1 MAGCFSEMLKNPRTL
16 VVADQVLGNPL
27 GFSDLEIEPGRAQ
40 PSEDPLPP
48 TNHLAIETQGLRKVF
63 GSKVAV
69 RGLSL
74 QVRRGEIFGFLG
86 PNGAG
91 KSTSIKMMLGLV
103 KPSAG
108 QAQILDQPFSS
119 VEVRRK
125 VGFLP
130 EDFRFYDWLTA
141 SELLAL
147 HGRLCGLT
155 PAQLRDR
162 VPAFLDLV
170 GLMAHRDRR
179 LRGFSKGMLQRI
191 GLAQALIHEP
201 ELVFLDEPTSGL
213 DPMGRRLVRDI
224 IRDQRKRGAT
234 VFLNSHLLSEVEI
247 TCDTV
252 VFIKQGEVIGS
263 RDLHGSPDGEI
274 HVEIRAK
281 NLPQEILPG
290 LARWTTSTQI
300 AGELLTIST
309 RSSDTLPEI
318 LRFLISSGVDVFE
331 FTPQRLSLEES
342 FLKIMGEDQ
351 GL

>member
-1 MAGCFSEMLKNPRTL
+1 
-16 VVADQVLGNPL
+16 
-27 GFSDLEIEPGRAQ
+27 
-40 PSEDPLPP
+40 
-48 TNHLAIETQGLRKVF
+48 
-63 GSKVAV
+63 V

-91 KSTSIKMMLGLV
+91 KSTSIKMLLGLV
-103 KPSAG
+103 KPTSGKAE
-108 QAQILDQPFSS
+108 ILGFPFSS

-141 SELLAL
+141 SELLAF
-147 HGRLCGLT
+147 HGRLCGLSLT
-155 PAQLRDR
+155 QLHDR
-162 VPAFLDLV
+162 VPAYLHLV
-170 GLMAHRDRR
+170 GLAAHRDTR

-201 ELVFLDEPTSGL
+201 ELIFLDEPTSGL

-224 IRDQRKRGAT
+224 IREQRARGAT

-263 RDLHGSPDGEI
+263 RDLRTSPDGEI
-274 HVEIRAK
+274 RVHIRAH
-281 NLPQEILPG
+281 NLRQEILPG
-290 LARWTTSTQI
+290 LSPWTSSAQLQE
-300 AGELLTIST
+300 ELLVLST
-309 RSSDTLPEI
+309 RSVDALPEI
-318 LRFLISSGVDVFE
+318 LRYLVASNVDVFE

-342 FLKIMGEDQ
+342 FLKIMGEDR

>member
-1 MAGCFSEMLKNPRTL
+1 MA
-16 VVADQVLGNPL
+16 
-27 GFSDLEIEPGRAQ
+27 
-40 PSEDPLPP
+40 P
-48 TNHLAIETQGLRKVF
+48 TDHFAIETHGLRKVF

-91 KSTSIKMMLGLV
+91 KSTSMKMLLGLV
-103 KPSAG
+103 KPSSGHAK
-108 QAQILDQPFSS
+108 ILDQPFSS
-119 VEVRRK
+119 VAVRRK
-125 VGFLP
+125 IGFLP

-141 SELLAL
+141 SELLTL

-162 VPAFLDLV
+162 VPAFLDVV
-170 GLMAHRDRR
+170 GLMAHRERR
-179 LRGFSKGMLQRI
+179 LRGFSKGMMQRI

-224 IRDQRKRGAT
+224 IRNQRKRGAT

-263 RDLHGSPDGEI
+263 RDLHGAPDDEI
-274 HVEIRAK
+274 HVHIRAQ
-281 NLPQEILPG
+281 NLRQEILSG
-290 LARWTTSTQI
+290 LAQWTTSAQLT
-300 AGELLTIST
+300 GEILMLST
-309 RSSDTLPEI
+309 RSVDTLPEI
-318 LRFLISSGVDVFE
+318 LRFLVSSGVQVFE

-342 FLKIMGEDQ
+342 FLKIMGEDH

>member
-1 MAGCFSEMLKNPRTL
+1 
-16 VVADQVLGNPL
+16 VLGD
-27 GFSDLEIEPGRAQ
+27 F
-40 PSEDPLPP
+40 LPP
-48 TNHLAIETQGLRKVF
+48 TDHLAIETNGLRKEF
-63 GSKVAV
+63 ASKVAV

-74 QVRRGEIFGFLG
+74 QVSRGEIFGFLG

-91 KSTSIKMMLGLV
+91 KSTSIKMLLGLV
-103 KPSAG
+103 KPTSG
-108 QAQILDQPFSS
+108 QAQILGHPFLD

-155 PAQLRDR
+155 PAQLRER
-162 VPAFLDLV
+162 VPVYVDLV
-170 GLMAHRDRR
+170 GLTPHRDRR
-179 LRGFSKGMLQRI
+179 LRGFSKGMMQRI

-201 ELVFLDEPTSGL
+201 DLVFLDEPTSGL
-213 DPMGRRLVRDI
+213 DPMGRHLVRDI
-224 IRDQRKRGAT
+224 IRNERKRGAT

-263 RDLHGSPDGEI
+263 RDLRSSPEGEI
-274 HVEIRAK
+274 HVHARAH
-281 NLPQEILPG
+281 NLRREILPG
-290 LARWTTSTQI
+290 LSEWTNSAQMQDDH
-300 AGELLTIST
+300 LSLSVD
-309 RSSDTLPEI
+309 SMDSLPAI
-318 LRFLISSGVDVFE
+318 LRYLIASNVDVFE

-351 GL
+351 GQ

>member
-1 MAGCFSEMLKNPRTL
+1 LA
-16 VVADQVLGNPL
+16 
-27 GFSDLEIEPGRAQ
+27 
-40 PSEDPLPP
+40 P
-48 TNHLAIETQGLRKVF
+48 TDHFAIETHGLRKVF

-91 KSTSIKMMLGLV
+91 KSTSIKMLLGLV
-103 KPSAG
+103 KPSSGHAK
-108 QAQILDQPFSS
+108 ILDQPFSS
-119 VEVRRK
+119 VAVRRK
-125 VGFLP
+125 IGFLP

-141 SELLAL
+141 SELLTL

-162 VPAFLDLV
+162 VPAFLDVV
-170 GLMAHRDRR
+170 GLMAHRERR
-179 LRGFSKGMLQRI
+179 LRGFSKGMMQRI

-224 IRDQRKRGAT
+224 IRNQRKRGAT

-263 RDLHGSPDGEI
+263 RDLHGAPDDEI
-274 HVEIRAK
+274 HVHIRAQ
-281 NLPQEILPG
+281 NLRQEILSG
-290 LARWTTSTQI
+290 LAQWTTSAQLT
-300 AGELLTIST
+300 GEILILST
-309 RSSDTLPEI
+309 RSMDTLPEI
-318 LRFLISSGVDVFE
+318 LRFLVSSGVDVFE
-331 FTPQRLSLEES
+331 FTPRRLSLEES
-342 FLKIMGEDQ
+342 FLKIMGEDH

>member
-1 MAGCFSEMLKNPRTL
+1 
-16 VVADQVLGNPL
+16 
-27 GFSDLEIEPGRAQ
+27 
-40 PSEDPLPP
+40 LPDS
-48 TNHLAIETQGLRKVF
+48 LAIETHNLRKVF
-63 GSKVAV
+63 GNKVAV

-74 QVRRGEIFGFLG
+74 SVRRGEIFGFLG

-91 KSTSIKMMLGLV
+91 KSTSIKMLLGLV
-103 KPSAG
+103 KPSGG
-108 QAQILDQPFSS
+108 QAKILGRPYSN

-141 SELLAL
+141 TELLAL
-147 HGRLCGLT
+147 HGRLCGLA

-162 VPAFLDLV
+162 VPAYLELV
-170 GLMAHRDRR
+170 GLTPHRDRR

-201 ELVFLDEPTSGL
+201 DLVFLDEPTSGL

-224 IRDQRKRGAT
+224 IRGERTRGAT

-252 VFIKQGEVIGS
+252 VFIKQGEVVGS
-263 RDLHGSPDGEI
+263 RDLRASPDGAI
-274 HVEIRAK
+274 HVHIRAT
-281 NLPQEILPG
+281 NLRQEILPG
-290 LARWTTSTQI
+290 LSSWTSSAHLQNDRLSVSTNSMD
-300 AGELLTIST
+300 LL
-309 RSSDTLPEI
+309 PQI
-318 LRFLISSGVDVFE
+318 LRYLVTSNVDVFE
-331 FTPQRLSLEES
+331 CTPQRLSLEES

>member
-1 MAGCFSEMLKNPRTL
+1 
-16 VVADQVLGNPL
+16 L
-27 GFSDLEIEPGRAQ
+27 GFGVRGNSSPRAQ
-40 PSEDPLPP
+40 PGITQLSEDPLPP
-48 TNHLAIETQGLRKVF
+48 ADHLAIETHGLRKVF

-91 KSTSIKMMLGLV
+91 KSTSIKMLLGLV
-103 KPSAG
+103 KPSSGHAR
-108 QAQILDQPFSS
+108 ILDQPFSS

-125 VGFLP
+125 IGFLP

-155 PAQLRDR
+155 PAQLHDR

-170 GLMAHRDRR
+170 GLGAHRERR

-234 VFLNSHLLSEVEI
+234 VFLNSHLLSEVEV

-252 VFIKQGEVIGS
+252 VFIKQGEVIGR
-263 RDLHGSPDGEI
+263 RDLRGTPDGEI
-274 HVEIRAK
+274 LVHIRAQ
-281 NLPQEILPG
+281 NLRQEILPG
-290 LARWTTSTQI
+290 LAPWTTSAQF
-300 AGELLTIST
+300 AGEILTVSA
-309 RSSDTLPEI
+309 RSMDTLPEI
-318 LRFLISSGVDVFE
+318 LRFLVSSGVDVFE
-331 FTPQRLSLEES
+331 FTPERLSLEES
-342 FLKIMGEDQ
+342 FLKIVGPDQ

>member
-1 MAGCFSEMLKNPRTL
+1 MTE
-16 VVADQVLGNPL
+16 
-27 GFSDLEIEPGRAQ
+27 DL
-40 PSEDPLPP
+40 LP
-48 TNHLAIETQGLRKVF
+48 TNDLAIDTNNLRKQF

-91 KSTSIKMMLGLV
+91 KSTSIKMLLGLIR
-103 KPSAG
+103 PTSG
-108 QAQILDQPFSS
+108 EAQILGHPFSN
-119 VEVRRK
+119 VEIRRK
-125 VGFLP
+125 IGFLP

-155 PAQLRDR
+155 PAQLSQR
-162 VPAFLDLV
+162 VPAYIDLV
-170 GLMAHRDRR
+170 GLTPHRDRR
-179 LRGFSKGMLQRI
+179 LHGFSKGMMQRI

-213 DPMGRRLVRDI
+213 DPMGRHLVRDI
-224 IRDQRKRGAT
+224 IRNERKRGAT

-252 VFIKQGEVIGS
+252 VFIKQGQVIGS
-263 RDLHGSPDGEI
+263 RDLRTSPEGEI
-274 HVEIRAK
+274 HVYVRAH
-281 NLPQEILPG
+281 NLRQELLSG
-290 LARWTTSTQI
+290 LAPWTSSAQIHDDRLQLSTH
-300 AGELLTIST
+300 SM
-309 RSSDTLPEI
+309 DCLPEI
-318 LRFLISSGVDVFE
+318 LRYLVCSDVHVFE

-342 FLKIMGEDQ
+342 FLKIMGQDQ

>member
-1 MAGCFSEMLKNPRTL
+1 M
-16 VVADQVLGNPL
+16 
-27 GFSDLEIEPGRAQ
+27 
-40 PSEDPLPP
+40 
-48 TNHLAIETQGLRKVF
+48 AIETADLRKQF

-91 KSTSIKMMLGLV
+91 KSTSIKMLLGLV
-103 KPSAG
+103 KPTSG
-108 QAQILDQPFSS
+108 HAQILGTPFDN

-130 EDFRFYDWLTA
+130 EDFRFYDWLTPK
-141 SELLAL
+141 ELLSL

-155 PAQLRDR
+155 SLQLRDR
-162 VPAFLDLV
+162 VPAYLDLV
-170 GLMAHRDRR
+170 GLTPHRDRR
-179 LRGFSKGMLQRI
+179 LRGFSKGMMQRI

-201 ELVFLDEPTSGL
+201 DLVFLDEPTSGL
-213 DPMGRRLVRDI
+213 DPMGRHLVRDI
-224 IRDQRKRGAT
+224 IRNERKRGAT

-263 RDLHGSPDGEI
+263 RDLRTSPEGEI
-274 HVEIRAK
+274 HVRVRAHNLREEIM
-281 NLPQEILPG
+281 PG
-290 LARWTTSTQI
+290 LSQWT
-300 AGELLTIST
+300 
-309 RSSDTLPEI
+309 SSAHFQEDVLSLATNSMDALPEI
-318 LRFLISSGVDVFE
+318 LRYLVSCNVDVFE

-342 FLKIMGEDQ
+342 FLKIMGEDE

>member
-1 MAGCFSEMLKNPRTL
+1 M
-16 VVADQVLGNPL
+16 
-27 GFSDLEIEPGRAQ
+27 
-40 PSEDPLPP
+40 
-48 TNHLAIETQGLRKVF
+48 F
-63 GSKVAV
+63 GAKVAV

-74 QVRRGEIFGFLG
+74 QVRQGEIFGFLG

-91 KSTSIKMMLGLV
+91 KSTSIKMLLGLV
-103 KPSAG
+103 RPSSGNAR
-108 QAQILDQPFSS
+108 ILGEPFSN

-147 HGRLCGLT
+147 HGRLCGLS

-162 VPAFLDLV
+162 VPAYLELV
-170 GLMAHRDRR
+170 GLTPHANSR
-179 LRGFSKGMLQRI
+179 LRGFSKGMMQRI

-201 ELVFLDEPTSGL
+201 ELIFLDEPTSGL

-252 VFIKQGEVIGS
+252 VFIKQGAVIGT
-263 RDLHGSPDGEI
+263 RDLHSSPDGE
-274 HVEIRAK
+274 VQVLIRAA
-281 NLPQEILPG
+281 NLRHDLLPG
-290 LARWTTSTQI
+290 LAQWTTSAQL
-300 AGELLTIST
+300 GDERLTIST
-309 RSSDTLPEI
+309 RSTDVLPQI
-318 LRFLISSGVDVFE
+318 LRYLVCSNVDVYE

>member
-1 MAGCFSEMLKNPRTL
+1 ML
-16 VVADQVLGNPL
+16 
-27 GFSDLEIEPGRAQ
+27 
-40 PSEDPLPP
+40 
-48 TNHLAIETQGLRKVF
+48 
-63 GSKVAV
+63 
-69 RGLSL
+69 
-74 QVRRGEIFGFLG
+74 
-86 PNGAG
+86 
-91 KSTSIKMMLGLV
+91 LGLV
-103 KPSAG
+103 KPSSGHAK
-108 QAQILDQPFSS
+108 ILDQPFSS
-119 VEVRRK
+119 VAVRRK
-125 VGFLP
+125 IGFLP

-141 SELLAL
+141 SELLTL

-162 VPAFLDLV
+162 VPAFLDVV
-170 GLMAHRDRR
+170 GLMAHRERR
-179 LRGFSKGMLQRI
+179 LRGFSKGMMQRI

-263 RDLHGSPDGEI
+263 RDLHGAPDTEI
-274 HVEIRAK
+274 HVHIRAQ
-281 NLPQEILPG
+281 NLRQEILSG
-290 LARWTTSTQI
+290 LAQWTTSAQLT
-300 AGELLTIST
+300 GEILILST
-309 RSSDTLPEI
+309 RSMDTLPEI
-318 LRFLISSGVDVFE
+318 LRFLVSSGADVFE
-331 FTPQRLSLEES
+331 FTPRRLSLEES